1 MPLYEYQCE
10 ACGRRFERIVKFSD
24 PPLEV
29 CPTCG
34 GKIHKLVS
42 SPAFHLKGT
51 GWYAT
56 DYSKKDKGSSS
67 ESESG
72 STSGAA
78 APSSEASKTG
88 ESKEAKDS
96 KASSDTKSSADSGA
110 AKEGS
115 GAPKESKAP
124 PPPAPS
130 KS

>member
-56 DYSKKDKGSSS
+56 DYSKKDKGASSD
-67 ESESG
+67 SESG
-72 STSGAA
+72 TAAGSTATG
-78 APSSEASKTG
+78 SEASKP
-88 ESKEAKDS
+88 SDS
-96 KASSDTKSSADSGA
+96 KDTKDAKPSSDTKSSGESGA
-110 AKEGS
+110 AKEAS
-115 GAPKESKAP
+115 GAPKESKASP
-124 PPPAPS
+124 PPTPS